1 MTKIKVTRKQYE
13 RIKLAYRISGF
24 IFIILCLFM
33 FSILTKKTIEF
44 LCIFLPYFFTKGL
57 YSSQWHSK
65 SMKECML
72 LSIGIFAFAIS
83 ITMSKT
89 FSITFSLFIGLIMS
103 YVSCKAGIIKF
114 KLEDYAFIE
123 PRYNKL
129 VEWYNETIKPK
140 PFNTKDCSLEQLMY
154 RCKELKFSEENTNL
168 AIEFFIKKT
177 KQSIIAETLC
187 IEELSVARKKLRLKQ
202 KLNKTT

>member
-13 RIKLAYRISGF
+13 RIKFAYRISGF
-24 IFIILCLFM
+24 IFIVFTLFLY
-33 FSILTKKTIEF
+33 SLLIKKTIEF
-44 LCIFLPYFFTKGL
+44 VCIFLPYFFTKGL
-57 YSSQWHSK
+57 YSNQWHSE
-65 SMKECML
+65 SFKECLL
-72 LSIGIFAFAIS
+72 LSFGIFAFANS
-83 ITMSKT
+83 ITLPKF
-89 FSITFSLFIGLIMS
+89 FSIAFSLSIGLAIP
-103 YVSCKAGIIKF
+103 YISCKAGIIKF

-129 VEWYNETIKPK
+129 VDWYNETTKPK
-140 PFNTKDCSLEQLMY
+140 PFNTQTCNLDQLIY

-202 KLNKTT
+202 KLNKIT

>member
-13 RIKLAYRISGF
+13 RIKMTYRISGF
-24 IFIILCLFM
+24 IFIVLCLFI
-33 FSILTKKTIEF
+33 FSLITKKTIEF
-44 LCIFLPYFFTKGL
+44 VCIFLPYFFTKGL

-89 FSITFSLFIGLIMS
+89 FSIAFSLLIGLLMA

-129 VEWYNETIKPK
+129 VDWYNEQTKPK
-140 PFNTKDCSLEQLMY
+140 PFNTETCSLEQLLY
-154 RCKELKFSEENTNL
+154 RCKELKFSQANTNL
-168 AIEFFIKKT
+168 AVEFFINKT
-177 KQSIIAETLC
+177 KQSVIAEKLC
-187 IEELSVARKKLRLKQ
+187 IEELSVARQKLRLKQ
-202 KLNKTT
+202 KLNKIT